1 MVGALR
7 GRLPDIKEKLIVFGV
22 ITGIFLP
29 LRMIFYNYFS
39 AHWIGSLGLVSSLMF
54 VLILLAHKRKIG
66 RFGDLF
72 LNQMTKTIK
81 GKSGKVA
88 IVFSLVL
95 IAYFGSTLVWIER
108 GNTVYSDE
116 KHLVSQ
122 MLFLNYGQEKMNAND
137 IHKILNLRPGN
148 TLIDASNVNYVD
160 QVISMTYAI
169 MNDMMGGW
177 MVNLDMILLVEQL
190 EFLGF
195 IIIYRRMYTPSK
207 ILLAN

>member
-1 MVGALR
+1 MR

-29 LRMIFYNYFS
+29 VRMVFYNYFS
-39 AHWIGSLGLVSSLMF
+39 VHWLGSLGLVSSLMF
-54 VLILLAHKRKIG
+54 VLILLAHKRKLG

-72 LNQMTKTIK
+72 LNQLTKTIK
-81 GKSGKVA
+81 GKSGKIA
-88 IVFSLVL
+88 IVISLVM

-108 GNTVYSDE
+108 GNTIYSDE

-122 MLFLNYGQEKMNAND
+122 MLFLNYGHDKMDATE
-137 IHKILNLRPGN
+137 IHKIMSLKPGN
-148 TLIDASNVNYVD
+148 TLIDTSNISYVD

-177 MVNLDMILLVEQL
+177 MINLDMILLVEQL

-195 IIIYRRMYTPSK
+195 LVIYRKIYVPSK
-207 ILLAN
+207 IVLTN

>member
-1 MVGALR
+1 MR
-7 GRLPDIKEKLIVFGV
+7 GRLPDLKDKLIVFGV

-29 LRMIFYNYFS
+29 VRMVFYNYFS

-54 VLILLAHKRKIG
+54 VLIFLAHKKKLG
-66 RFGDLF
+66 HFGDLF
-72 LNQMTKTIK
+72 LNQLTKTIK

-108 GNTVYSDE
+108 GNTIYSE
-116 KHLVSQ
+116 QKHIVSQ
-122 MLFLNYGQEKMNAND
+122 TLFLNYGYDKINAND
-137 IHKILNLRPGN
+137 AQKIINVKLGN
-148 TLIDASNVNYVD
+148 TLIDTSNINYVD
-160 QVISMTYAI
+160 QIISMTYAI

-177 MVNLDMILLVEQL
+177 MINLDIIILVEQL

-195 IIIYRRMYTPSK
+195 IIIYRHVYNPSK
-207 ILLAN
+207 TLLI

>member
-1 MVGALR
+1 MR

-29 LRMIFYNYFS
+29 VRLVFYNYFS

-54 VLILLAHKRKIG
+54 ILILFAHKRKLG

-72 LNQMTKTIK
+72 LNQLTKTIK

-88 IVFSLVL
+88 IVFSLIL

-108 GNTVYSDE
+108 GNTIYSDQ
-116 KHLVSQ
+116 KHIVSQ
-122 MLFLNYGQEKMNAND
+122 ILFLNYGSDKLNPTDLQ
-137 IHKILNLRPGN
+137 KIMNLRPGN
-148 TLIDASNVNYVD
+148 NLIDTSNVNYVD

-177 MVNLDMILLVEQL
+177 MINLDMILLVEQL

-195 IIIYRRMYTPSK
+195 IIIYRRMYVPSK
-207 ILLAN
+207 TLLVN

>member
-1 MVGALR
+1 MR
-7 GRLPDIKEKLIVFGV
+7 GRLPDLKEKLIVFGV

-29 LRMIFYNYFS
+29 VRMVFYNYFS

-54 VLILLAHKRKIG
+54 VLILLAHKRKLG

-72 LNQMTKTIK
+72 LNQLTKTIK

-88 IVFSLVL
+88 IVFSLIL

-108 GNTVYSDE
+108 GNTIYSDE
-116 KHLVSQ
+116 KNLVSQ
-122 MLFLNYGQEKMNAND
+122 MLFLNHSPYKMNAND
-137 IHKILNLRPGN
+137 MHKIMNLRPGN
-148 TLIDASNVNYVD
+148 TLIDTSNVNYVD
-160 QVISMTYAI
+160 QVVSMTYAI

-177 MVNLDMILLVEQL
+177 MLNLDIIILVEQL

-195 IIIYRRMYTPSK
+195 ILIYRRMYNPSK
-207 ILLAN
+207 TLDKLVA

>member
-1 MVGALR
+1 MR
-7 GRLPDIKEKLIVFGV
+7 GRLSDIKEKLIVFGV
-22 ITGIFLP
+22 ITGVFLP
-29 LRMIFYNYFS
+29 VRMVFYNFFS
-39 AHWIGSLGLVSSLMF
+39 VHWIGSLGLVSSLMF
-54 VLILLAHKRKIG
+54 VLILLAHKRKLG

-72 LNQMTKTIK
+72 LNQLTKTIK

-88 IVFSLVL
+88 IVISFVL

-108 GNTVYSDE
+108 GNTIYSDE

-122 MLFLNYGQEKMNAND
+122 ILFLNYGHDKMDAIE
-137 IHKILNLRPGN
+137 IHKIMSLKPGN
-148 TLIDASNVNYVD
+148 TLIDTSNINYVD

-177 MVNLDMILLVEQL
+177 MINLDTILLVEQL

-195 IIIYRRMYTPSK
+195 LVIYRKIYIPSK
-207 ILLAN
+207 IILAN

>member
-1 MVGALR
+1 MR
-7 GRLPDIKEKLIVFGV
+7 GRLPDIKDKLIVFGV

-29 LRMIFYNYFS
+29 VRMIFYNYFS

-54 VLILLAHKRKIG
+54 VLIFLAHKKKLG

-72 LNQMTKTIK
+72 LNQLTKTIK

-88 IVFSLVL
+88 IIFSLLL

-108 GNTVYSDE
+108 GNTVYLE
-116 KHLVSQ
+116 QKHIVSQ
-122 MLFLNYGQEKMNAND
+122 ILFLNSDSNKMNVND
-137 IHKILNLRPGN
+137 VQNIMSIRPGN
-148 TLIDASNVNYVD
+148 TLIDTSNVNYVD

-177 MVNLDMILLVEQL
+177 MINLDVIILVEQL

-195 IIIYRRMYTPSK
+195 IIIYRHMYNHSK
-207 ILLAN
+207 TLLMS